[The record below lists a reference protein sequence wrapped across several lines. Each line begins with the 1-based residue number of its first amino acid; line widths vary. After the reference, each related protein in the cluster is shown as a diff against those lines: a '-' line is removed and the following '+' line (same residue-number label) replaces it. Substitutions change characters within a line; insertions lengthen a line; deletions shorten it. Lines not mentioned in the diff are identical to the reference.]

1 MAEMELLNFKD
12 WMDNEFTKELPFLK
26 HLMWLLNKKRCGI
39 PAIIGGFICGILTFA
54 ACYYSYP
61 WNIPTVM
68 GYSILIGLVSIP
80 IIFKMLALMH
90 AYVLRYPTDDNVGWE
105 TRYFRL
111 HKHDANLYQYLRT
124 TDVFMVLF
132 GVIEAGDIT
141 TLTEITRRL
150 FDLPY
155 NKYGTYETINL
166 VCNIIR
172 DAMKDIA
179 TIPFNVTS
187 PSAPAIDDQCT
198 IRSVLLSNTG
208 EPNPLGKKLYH
219 NKRWIE
225 ILEPILDKGQ
235 RMKTKQFVENWFK
248 WKEKFPEDQLKKL
261 YANMHNDTN
270 IKLVNSI
277 VHYPYEH

>member
-1 MAEMELLNFKD
+1 MEEMELLNFKD
-12 WMDNEFTKELPFLK
+12 WMDNEFTKELPFHR
-26 HLMWLLNKKRCGI
+26 HLTWIVNKKRCKI
-39 PAIIGGFICGILTFA
+39 PSIIGGFICGILTFA
-54 ACYYSYP
+54 TCYYTYP
-61 WNIPTVM
+61 WNVFTVI

-80 IIFKMLALMH
+80 IIFKLLALMYE
-90 AYVLRYPTDDNVGWE
+90 YVLRYPMDDNVGWE
-105 TRYFRL
+105 SRYFRR

-124 TDVFMVLF
+124 TDVFMVIF
-132 GVIEAGDIT
+132 GVIEAGDVT

-179 TIPFNVTS
+179 IIPFNVTD
-187 PSAPAIDDQCT
+187 PSAPALNDQCT
-198 IRSVLLSNTG
+198 IRSVLSNAG

-225 ILEPILDKGQ
+225 ILEPIIDKGQ
-235 RMKTKQFVENWFK
+235 RMITSQFVENQFK

-261 YANMHNDTN
+261 YVNMHNDAT
-270 IKLVNSI
+270 IDIVNSK
-277 VHYPYEH
+277 VHYPYSH

>member
-1 MAEMELLNFKD
+1 
-12 WMDNEFTKELPFLK
+12 
-26 HLMWLLNKKRCGI
+26 
-39 PAIIGGFICGILTFA
+39 
-54 ACYYSYP
+54 
-61 WNIPTVM
+61 
-68 GYSILIGLVSIP
+68 
-80 IIFKMLALMH
+80 MH